1 MAAPAGSAQP
11 IALDGSLLLVGCGKM
26 GGALLGGW
34 LDRGVAA
41 RAVTVIDPQGKVKIL
56 GKPDFTPSYRDGGIG
71 DDTLAGR
78 EGPIVPL
85 IAEPFGPHYLDRFT
99 AERTL
104 TIDMT
109 AAGGNASLLTLNE
122 DEPRAA

>member
-1 MAAPAGSAQP
+1 MVRILHSAGVPEAVL
-11 IALDGSLLLVGCGKM
+11 ALVE
-26 GGALLGGW
+26 GARPE
-34 LDRGVAA
+34 DVASDERLEGLA
-41 RAVTVIDPQGKVKIL
+41 WAGPEETQRTLAVT
-56 GKPDFTPSYRDGGIG
+56 
-71 DDTLAGR
+71 LAR
-78 EGPIVPL
+78 RKGPIVPL